1 VETSSE
7 AESAGA
13 SPVLKDAF
21 GRQINYARLSL
32 TDRCNF
38 RCLYCMPSQGAPFI
52 PHENILT
59 YEELLHI
66 CKIMTGLGITR
77 YKITGGEPLCRKDAV
92 RFIKNLTET
101 PGIEEVT
108 LTSNGSLAAPVLTEL
123 ARYGLRSITFSLDA
137 FLQET
142 LTRIVRVDTSLKNIL
157 EVLDKAAALGMRV
170 KINTVPLKGYNDAEL
185 VDLAAH
191 ALQRGFHIRFIELM
205 PIGQGKKLA
214 GIPQKDIFLR
224 MEQEFGPLKRLA
236 HKTGNGP
243 AVVYS
248 VEKYPG
254 FIGFIAALSDRFC
267 NNCNR
272 VRLVST
278 GFLKTCLCHE
288 VGVDLRNPLK
298 NGATEKELARIISAA
313 VHNKPK
319 GHTFSFSSPEE
330 SVFNMHSVGG

>member
-1 VETSSE
+1 VATLSE
-7 AESAGA
+7 AESTDT

-38 RCLYCMPSQGAPFI
+38 RCLYCMPSRGAPFI

-59 YEELLHI
+59 YEELLRI
-66 CKIMTGLGITR
+66 CKIMTALGITR

-92 RFIKNLTET
+92 HFIENLTKI
-101 PGIEEVT
+101 PGVDEVT
-108 LTSNGSLAAPVLTEL
+108 ITSNGSLAAPVLAEL
-123 ARYGLRSITFSLDA
+123 YKYGLRSITFSLDA
-137 FLQET
+137 FFQKT
-142 LTRIVRVDTSLKNIL
+142 LTRIVRVDTSLNDIL
-157 EVLDKAAALGMRV
+157 EAMDKASALGMLV
-170 KINTVPLKGYNDAEL
+170 KVNTVPLKGYNDEEL
-185 VDLAAH
+185 VDLASY

-214 GIPQKDIFLR
+214 GVCQKDIFLR
-224 MEQEFGPLKRLA
+224 LEQEFGPLKRLA

-248 VEKYPG
+248 VDKYPG

-298 NGATEKELARIISAA
+298 SGTTDRELARIISTA
-313 VHNKPK
+313 VRNKPK
-319 GHTFSFSSPEE
+319 GHTFSFTSPEE
-330 SVFNMHSVGG
+330 SLFNMHSVGG